1 MLCKA
6 TDLLICLKALLA
18 SVSKIPSVPSST
30 NTLLIACVAASEP
43 ALWPVQTWRGPAA
56 SLVSSF

>member
-6 TDLLICLKALLA
+6 TDLFICLKALLA

-43 ALWPVQTWRGPAA
+43 ALWPAQTWRGPAA